1 MYRKIKFKGKYHS
14 KQQEQIIEE
23 YTSNKLNLTLV
34 PTLSPSTS
42 SIKGAVDVVGFTISC
57 SLGFFIESTAPNKP
71 SESLLPY

>member
-1 MYRKIKFKGKYHS
+1 VESLHLDAHHGK
-14 KQQEQIIEE
+14 EQIDMVDNW
-23 YTSNKLNLTLV
+23 SHHLTLV